1 MKSFVAVLLIII
13 FASCTSS
20 QLGNKIGALESFDSS
35 LNKIVSPGAK
45 AEVIAEGFS
54 WSEGP
59 LWIEGS
65 QTLLFSDVP
74 ENKIYKWT
82 AAKGKELYLKPSGY
96 TGEKSRGGSK
106 GSNGLLLNSANELV
120 ICQHGNR
127 QIAKMKS
134 PVDHPTADFLTI
146 AAMYKGKKINSPNDA
161 VFNSEGELFFTDP
174 SYGLLKMNDDP
185 DKEIPF
191 NGVYKVKTNGDVVLL
206 IDSISMPNGIA
217 LFPGEKKLLVSSTDG
232 AKPNWYVYDI
242 NGDSLSNGKLF
253 YSGAGVKNSKND
265 PDGLKIDHNGNV
277 FATGPGGIW
286 IFNSTGNLLGKLLL
300 PDAVSNCAL
309 STDEK
314 TLFITSAS
322 KVLKFTMRK

>member
-1 MKSFVAVLLIII
+1 MKSFVAVLLFI
-13 FASCTSS
+13 FFAGCKSG
-20 QLGNKIGALESFDSS
+20 QLGNKVGELEIADAS
-35 LNKIVSPGAK
+35 LNSLINPDAK
-45 AEVIAEGFS
+45 AEIIAEGFS

-59 LWIEGS
+59 LWIERT

-127 QIAKMKS
+127 QIAKMKV
-134 PVDHPTADFLTI
+134 PLDHPAADFLTI
-146 AAMYKGKKINSPNDA
+146 AAMYNGKKINSPNDA
-161 VFNSEGELFFTDP
+161 VYNSEGELFFTDP

-206 IDSISMPNGIA
+206 TDSISMPNGIA
-217 LFPGEKKLLVSSTDG
+217 LFPGENKL
-232 AKPNWYVYDI
+232 
-242 NGDSLSNGKLF
+242 
-253 YSGAGVKNSKND
+253 
-265 PDGLKIDHNGNV
+265 
-277 FATGPGGIW
+277 
-286 IFNSTGNLLGKLLL
+286 
-300 PDAVSNCAL
+300 
-309 STDEK
+309 
-314 TLFITSAS
+314 
-322 KVLKFTMRK
+322 